1 MVTRADIVAKAREY
15 LGTPFHHQGRVKGVG
30 VDCAGLVICV
40 ARDLGLTDFDTI
52 DYGRHADGARMR
64 ALLEAH
70 LERVPFSE
78 ARPGDVLYLWFVKEG
93 QHLAFL
99 TELDPPYVLHATAAY
114 RKVVEHRLD
123 ETWRARVAGAYRF
136 PGVG

>member
-1 MVTRADIVAKAREY
+1 MAARSAIVAKAREY
-15 LGTPFHHQGRVKGVG
+15 LGTPFRHQGRAKGLG
-30 VDCAGLVICV
+30 VDCAGLVVCV
-40 ARDLGLTDFDTI
+40 ARELGLTDFDTC
-52 DYGRHADGARMR
+52 DYGRHADGSRMR

-70 LERVPFSE
+70 LKRVPFAE

-99 TELDPPYVLHATAAY
+99 TEIDPPYVLHATAAY
-114 RKVVEHRLD
+114 RQVVEHRLD

-136 PGVG
+136 PGVC